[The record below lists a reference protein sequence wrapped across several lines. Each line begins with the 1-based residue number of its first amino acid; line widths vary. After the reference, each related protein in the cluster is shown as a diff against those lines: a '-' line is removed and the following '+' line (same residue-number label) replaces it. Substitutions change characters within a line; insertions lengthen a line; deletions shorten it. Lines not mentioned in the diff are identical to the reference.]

1 MHSPR
6 EIMVFFITP
15 IQVIADRKSE
25 LQSRKLTD
33 ADAEKSKSSSVKET
47 ADEFDDDKSIYM
59 SKKKR
64 RLAFLD
70 MLIDA
75 SENNPSLTNSGIQE
89 EVDTF
94 MFEVR
99 LVGI

>member
-1 MHSPR
+1 M
-6 EIMVFFITP
+6 
-15 IQVIADRKSE
+15 QVIADRKME
-25 LQSRKLTD
+25 LQSRKITED
-33 ADAEKSKSSSVKET
+33 ADAEKSQSTSSAKNVT
-47 ADEFDDDKSIYM
+47 TDESDGGTNIYL

-70 MLIDA
+70 MLLEA
-75 SENNPSLTNSGIQE
+75 AENNPSLTDSGIQE

-99 LVGI
+99 QINR